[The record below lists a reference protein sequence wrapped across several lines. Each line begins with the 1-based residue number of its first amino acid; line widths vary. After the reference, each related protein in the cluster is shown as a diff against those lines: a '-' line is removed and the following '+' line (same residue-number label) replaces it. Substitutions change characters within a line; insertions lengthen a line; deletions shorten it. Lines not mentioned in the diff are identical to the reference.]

1 LSPLGKRL
9 LSAALFLPLFI
20 YILAKGSPFHF
31 FILVFLAICLALHEF
46 YSFNITLLSKEL
58 KLFGFLW
65 GAFILVA
72 AYTGDF
78 SQMSG
83 IVAGGVILLFLIR
96 LLRGKELSGVIN
108 ETSFLCLSVLY
119 VVFLLSYLVLLRGL
133 DYGHLWILLLFFIT
147 WGGDT
152 AAYFSGVHM
161 GKRRLYPE
169 ISPKKSV
176 EGLIGGFFGGIA
188 GGLFF
193 KSLFFSHIAFLDCII
208 IAAVI
213 GIVGPLGDLTES
225 MLKRSSNVKDS
236 GGLIPGHGGFLDR
249 LDSIMFSAPVLYY
262 FAVMRYGIEV

>member
-1 LSPLGKRL
+1 MSSLGKRL

-20 YILAKGSPFHF
+20 AILAKGSPFHF
-31 FILVFLAICLALHEF
+31 FVLVFIAVCLALHEF
-46 YSFNITLLSKEL
+46 YSFNATLLPIEL
-58 KLFGFLW
+58 RLFGFLW
-65 GAFILVA
+65 AAIILAA
-72 AYTGDF
+72 AYLGDF

-83 IVAGGVILLFLIR
+83 VVAGGVILLFLLR
-96 LLRGKELSGVIN
+96 LLKGKDLSGVIN
-108 ETSFLCLSVLY
+108 ETAFLCLSVLY
-119 VVFLLSYLVLLRGL
+119 VVFLLSYLILLRGI

-152 AAYFSGVHM
+152 AAYFSGVHL

-176 EGLIGGFFGGIA
+176 EGLIGGFFGGIT

-193 KSLFFSHIAFLDCII
+193 KSLFFPQVAFFDCII

-225 MLKRSSNVKDS
+225 MLKRASGVKDS
-236 GGLIPGHGGFLDR
+236 GGLIPGHGGLLDR

-262 FAVMRYGIEV
+262 FAVMR

>member
-1 LSPLGKRL
+1 LSALGKRL
-9 LSAALFLPLFI
+9 ISAALFLPLFI
-20 YILAKGSPFHF
+20 YILAKGTPFYF
-31 FILVFLAICLALHEF
+31 FVLVFVAACLALYEF
-46 YSFNITLLSKEL
+46 YSFNITLLTKEL

-65 GAFILVA
+65 GTFILIA
-72 AYTGDF
+72 AYMGDF

-83 IVAGGVILLFLIR
+83 IIAGGVILLFLIR

-108 ETSFLCLSVLY
+108 ETAFLCLSVLY

-133 DYGHLWILLLFFIT
+133 HYGHLWILFLFFIT

-152 AAYFSGVHM
+152 AAYFSGVHL
-161 GKRRLYPE
+161 GKKRLYPE

-176 EGLIGGFFGGIA
+176 EGWIGGFFGGIT

-193 KSLFFSHIAFLDCII
+193 KVFFFPHVAFFDCILM
-208 IAAVI
+208 AAII

-225 MLKRSSNVKDS
+225 MMKRSSNIKDS

-262 FAVMRYGIEV
+262 FAVMRYGLEG